1 MNRLLKFAL
10 LLLLPVLGFASDK
23 ALLIGIGKYQ
33 DASVNL
39 PGIDLDVSRMH
50 RLAQSMGFKP
60 EQIHSLQDEQATL
73 AGIQGALRGWFRE
86 GVGPHDRL
94 LLYFSS
100 HGSLVKGPNGPV
112 GAIIPHDFQRV
123 PGNLTN
129 VLTGPMLAEL
139 LQTNPSHS
147 ILLIVDACHSGGLTS
162 RKSIGRD
169 FKPKV
174 LIYEGMPSGDLTADL
189 FKAGVPATKDIGQP
203 NYGYL
208 SACRQDQVAAA
219 TSQGSVLTLG
229 LEEAWADLRRNQ
241 KSASLAAAHP
251 TILAFIQSRGIN
263 EQNPELFGDNNLLNA
278 DWFTTRAGSPPPPP
292 PPPQPAPPTGAWGAL
307 EKIAQQSSGPLDV
320 RISKQQYLKNEMLD
334 IVVTPGREGYLF
346 VMSVGDGDAKPALL
360 YPNKWEQDNHVTGG
374 QLAIP
379 RAGATYHIR
388 QGLPQGMAQQ
398 KVLLVVV
405 LSHAPDALKDLESG
419 DGPFKDLDFEQQ
431 TTRSPFLEEAAGPA
445 PGPSGYLAGKLIYV
459 IKDKP

>member
-10 LLLLPVLGFASDK
+10 LLLLPVLCFASDK

-39 PGIDLDVSRMH
+39 PGIDLDVNRMH
-50 RLAQSMGFKP
+50 RLALSMGFKP

-100 HGSLVKGPNGPV
+100 HGSLVRGPNGPV

-123 PGNLTN
+123 PGNLAN
-129 VLTGPMLAEL
+129 VLTGPMLADL
-139 LQTNPSHS
+139 LQMNPSHS

-162 RKSIGRD
+162 RKGIGRD

-174 LIYEGMPSGDLTADL
+174 LIYQGMPSGDLTADL
-189 FKAGVPATKDIGQP
+189 FKAGVPATKDMGQP

-208 SACRQDQVAAA
+208 SACKRDQVAAA

-241 KSASLAAAHP
+241 RSASLAAAHP
-251 TILAFIQSRGIN
+251 TIVAFIQSRGIN

-278 DWFTTRAGSPPPPP
+278 DWFTSRAGSPPPPP
-292 PPPQPAPPTGAWGAL
+292 PPPQPAPPTAAWGAL
-307 EKIAQQSSGPLDV
+307 ENIVQQSSGRLDA
-320 RISKQQYLKNEMLD
+320 RISKQQYLQNEMLD

-346 VMSVGDGDAKPALL
+346 VMSVGEGDAKPSLL
-360 YPNKWEQDNHVTGG
+360 YPNKWDQDNHVIGG
-374 QLAIP
+374 SLAIP
-379 RAGATYHIR
+379 RAGARYHIR
-388 QGLPQGMAQQ
+388 QGLPKGMAQQ

-419 DGPFKDLDFEQQ
+419 DGPFKDLDFGQQ
-431 TTRSPFLEEAAGPA
+431 ATRSPFLEEAAGPA
-445 PGPSGYLAGKLIYV
+445 SGPSGYLAGKLIYV